1 MKEKP
6 RIAINATSV
15 GEDPTGL
22 GVYTY
27 EMLVELLKADHDFV
41 IFASSGELR
50 RRYGDKVIPVSPRT
64 SPALGGK
71 GHLARYLWEQTLL
84 PWELWRR
91 KVALL
96 YSTVPEGILNP
107 LSRRKQIITVLDIIP
122 AKYHRLFPKMRYHF
136 LYDLP
141 ILLRN
146 AKRVVCASE
155 NTKKDLASFYGI
167 KDKPI
172 SVIYPGL
179 NRQRFYP
186 REKGLAKKR
195 YGLGDYLFYVGDMRP
210 YKNLDRCLKAFAR
223 LNLPDLRFAVVGK
236 KDPRFYPNLKREVDR
251 LSLKDKVVFMGY
263 VPGDDLPSLYSE
275 ARALIFPSLYEGF
288 GLPPLEAMACGCPVV
303 TSRAASLPEV
313 CGHAAHYVDPESGD
327 SIAEGMHK
335 ALTNND
341 LRRTLVERG
350 LKRAKLFSWEKAA
363 KEILNIFEQV
373 L

>member
-1 MKEKP
+1 
-6 RIAINATSV
+6 
-15 GEDPTGL
+15 
-22 GVYTY
+22 
-27 EMLVELLKADHDFV
+27 
-41 IFASSGELR
+41 
-50 RRYGDKVIPVSPRT
+50 
-64 SPALGGK
+64 
-71 GHLARYLWEQTLL
+71 
-84 PWELWRR
+84 
-91 KVALL
+91 
-96 YSTVPEGILNP
+96 
-107 LSRRKQIITVLDIIP
+107 
-122 AKYHRLFPKMRYHF
+122 MRYHF

-223 LNLPDLRFAVVGK
+223 LNLPDLRFVVVGK

-275 ARALIFPSLYEGF
+275 AKALIFPSLYEGF

-313 CGHAAHYVDPESGD
+313 CGEAAHYVEPESVD
-327 SIAEGMHK
+327 SIVEGMHK

-350 LKRAKLFSWEKAA
+350 LERAKLFSWEKAA
-363 KEILNIFEQV
+363 KEVLNIFEQM

>member
-27 EMLVELLKADHDFV
+27 EMLVELMKADHDFV
-41 IFASSGELR
+41 IFASSGELKK
-50 RRYGDKVIPVSPRT
+50 RYGDRVIPVSPRT

-71 GHLARYLWEQTLL
+71 GHLARYLWEQTGM
-84 PWELWRR
+84 PWELWKR
-91 KVALL
+91 KVSLL

-146 AKRVVCASE
+146 AKWVVCASE
-155 NTKKDLASFYGI
+155 HTKRDLVGFYGI

-186 REKGLAKKR
+186 REKRPARER

-210 YKNLDRCLKAFAR
+210 YKNLDGCLKAFAE
-223 LNLPDLRFAVVGK
+223 LNFPNLRFVVVGK
-236 KDPRFYPNLKREVDR
+236 KDPRFYPNLRREVDR
-251 LSLKDKVVFMGY
+251 LSLKDSVIFMGY
-263 VPGDDLPSLYSE
+263 VPGEDLPSLYSE
-275 ARALIFPSLYEGF
+275 AKALIFPSLYEGF
-288 GLPPLEAMACGCPVV
+288 GLPPLEAMACGCPVI

-313 CGHAAHYVDPESGD
+313 CGNAAYYVDPENVD
-327 SIAEGMHK
+327 SIAQGMHK
-335 ALTNND
+335 AITDND
-341 LRRTLVERG
+341 LRRALSRRG
-350 LKRAKLFSWEKAA
+350 LERAKLFSWDKAA
-363 KEILNIFEQV
+363 REVLNIFERV